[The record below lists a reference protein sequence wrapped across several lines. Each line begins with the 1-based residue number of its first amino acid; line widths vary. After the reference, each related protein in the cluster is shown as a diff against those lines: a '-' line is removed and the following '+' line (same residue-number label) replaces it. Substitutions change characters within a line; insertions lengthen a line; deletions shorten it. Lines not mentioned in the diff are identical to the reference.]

1 MHISLIVSQFQILL
15 RFFQLQAAENET
27 GLQSN
32 PITITWLSGKP
43 EPLYTMPDKVL
54 TSEDTG
60 RVTPDSISGVSSFP
74 SSMPSFGFDPTKVG
88 TNFRENCGKLF

>member
-1 MHISLIVSQFQILL
+1 MFL
-15 RFFQLQAAENET
+15 FQLKAAENET
-27 GLQSN
+27 GLESN

-43 EPLYTMPDKVL
+43 ERVYTMPDKVL

-60 RVTPDSISGVSSFP
+60 RVTPDSVGGVSSFP

-88 TNFRENCGKLF
+88 TNFREKLRKAVLTGTGQL